1 MIDIMKKV
9 RKRNQEPAD
18 NFATFDSRLDTA
30 LGNLTKRH
38 QSIGFG
44 REVLSELVHSNQVA
58 AGHWASERRKVT
70 AIIQS
75 YKGDADGY
83 SVLNDL
89 LETATRM
96 EELFNLRRKRAIEKE
111 KSIDAQGT
119 AIMASIAELQ
129 TSKDRLGFSRMLHE
143 DREKLRQTAIEL
155 GGLDGLPAVSIS
167 DGGLPVDLKNAR
179 EAIAM
184 AEALLEVKGV

>member
-1 MIDIMKKV
+1 MIDIMKKT
-9 RKRNQEPAD
+9 RKRKQEPTD

-44 REVLSELVHSNQVA
+44 REALTELVHSNQVA
-58 AGHWASERRKVT
+58 AGKWASERRKVT
-70 AIIQS
+70 AIIQN

-83 SVLNDL
+83 SVLNEL
-89 LETATRM
+89 LDTATRM
-96 EELFNLRRKRAIEKE
+96 EELFNLRMKRAIDKE
-111 KSIDAQGT
+111 KSIDAQGE
-119 AIMASIAELQ
+119 AIMASVAELQ
-129 TSKDRLGFSRMLHE
+129 ASKDRLGFSKMLHE
-143 DREKLRQTAIEL
+143 DREKLRQTAVEL
-155 GGLDGLPAVSIS
+155 GGLDGFPAVAIS